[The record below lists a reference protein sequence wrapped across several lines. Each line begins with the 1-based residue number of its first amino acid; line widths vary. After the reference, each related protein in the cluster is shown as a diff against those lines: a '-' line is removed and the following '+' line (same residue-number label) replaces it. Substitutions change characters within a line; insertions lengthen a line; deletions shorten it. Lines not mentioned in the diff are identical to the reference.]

1 MTVGC
6 KRLGKKSE
14 VTKRGSRVTKSS
26 HYWENMFL
34 HELPLSQPH
43 TQPLSA
49 VFLSHSLT
57 SHKRFQQ
64 SLPQNVICVMLLLAR
79 RTAQI
84 LHKR

>member
-1 MTVGC
+1 M
-6 KRLGKKSE
+6 
-14 VTKRGSRVTKSS
+14 KSS

-49 VFLSHSLT
+49 VFLSHSATSHSLT